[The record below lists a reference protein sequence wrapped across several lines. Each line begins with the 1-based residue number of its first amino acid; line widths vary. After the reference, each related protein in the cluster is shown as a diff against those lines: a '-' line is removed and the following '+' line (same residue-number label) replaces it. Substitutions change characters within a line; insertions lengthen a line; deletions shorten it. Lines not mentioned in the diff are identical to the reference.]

1 MSSNKDYYYLKNEL
15 NSIKFIL
22 IVIILI
28 YYLFTCF
35 SFFFLPK
42 NIFHHNWRAWLKV
55 VFWVTD
61 SNQEWAVVLLN
72 KLSL

>member
-1 MSSNKDYYYLKNEL
+1 MSSNKYYYYLKNEL

-22 IVIILI
+22 IVIILL
-28 YYLFTCF
+28 YYLFICF
-35 SFFFLPK
+35 SFFLPK
-42 NIFHHNWRAWLKV
+42 NIFHHNWRAWFKV

>member
-1 MSSNKDYYYLKNEL
+1 MSSNKYYYYLKNEM
-15 NSIKFIL
+15 NTIKFIL
-22 IVIILI
+22 IVIILLFI
-28 YYLFTCF
+28 YLF
-35 SFFFLPK
+35 FFFFCKKTFSIIHL
-42 NIFHHNWRAWLKV
+42 RTWLKV

>member
-1 MSSNKDYYYLKNEL
+1 MSGNKYYYYLKSEL

-22 IVIILI
+22 IVIILLFI
-28 YYLFTCF
+28 YLF
-35 SFFFLPK
+35 FFFFCK
-42 NIFHHNWRAWLKV
+42 KIFSIMHLRAWLKV

-61 SNQEWAVVLLN
+61 SNQEWAVVLPN